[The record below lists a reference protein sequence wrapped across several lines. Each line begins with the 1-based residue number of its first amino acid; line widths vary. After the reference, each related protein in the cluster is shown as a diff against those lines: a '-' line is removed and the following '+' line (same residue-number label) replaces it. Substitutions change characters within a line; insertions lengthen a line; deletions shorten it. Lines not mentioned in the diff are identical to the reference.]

1 MVLIGVEKWFLMRI
15 KVRRENWRRVEE
27 IGNVFAHTYIGG
39 WWNVFL
45 CLGTRFDKEHN
56 LGEGSSSR
64 EQGTGGSSSKKIH
77 FWKTG
82 LIILTLYMD
91 IWMEKVRS
99 RSKIVF
105 PAAIRERN
113 LSTFGAFSYSSNS
126 AVTIN
131 PLGVCSILRTIPFRA
146 LILCALG

>member
-1 MVLIGVEKWFLMRI
+1 MDRI
-15 KVRRENWRRVEE
+15 KKDFGFGCVRLPMLESGEV
-27 IGNVFAHTYIGG
+27 
-39 WWNVFL
+39 
-45 CLGTRFDKEHN
+45 DKEQTCKMVDTFLENGFNYFDTVHGY
-56 LGEGSSSR
+56 LDG
-64 EQGTGGSSSKKIH
+64 
-77 FWKTG
+77 
-82 LIILTLYMD
+82 
-91 IWMEKVRS
+91 KVRS

-113 LSTFGAFSYSSNS
+113 LSAFGAFSYSSNS